1 MAINFGIAM
10 YNRAMLTDRQDPAAP
25 AAPPAPRALVVFAD
39 PALHRSRI
47 SRCVGEAARSLPGVE
62 VHDLYELYPDFFID
76 ARRERQLVKQARLL
90 VFVFQLGWYGMPSL
104 LKEWFDTVFRPEW
117 EQEGSQRLLGK
128 ACWAAVACN
137 SQPEDYRVGGRHGRP
152 LLDFL
157 LPLEQTAR
165 ACGMRWIAPHVFYGA
180 DRADPAAA
188 SAHAAALRE
197 LLAQRLSEVE
207 GPHHGT

>member
-1 MAINFGIAM
+1 
-10 YNRAMLTDRQDPAAP
+10 MLTDRQEPAPPAP
-25 AAPPAPRALVVFAD
+25 PPAPRALVVFAD

-47 SRCVGEAARSLPGVE
+47 SRRVGEAARSLPGVE

-76 ARRERQLVKQARLL
+76 AKRERARVKEAGLL

-117 EQEGSQRLLGK
+117 EREGSQRLLGK

-137 SQPEDYRVGGRHGRP
+137 SQPGDYRAGGRHGRP
-152 LLDFL
+152 LTDFL

-165 ACGMRWIAPHVFYGA
+165 ACGMRWLEPHIFYGA
-180 DRADPAAA
+180 DRADAAA
-188 SAHAAALRE
+188 ADAHAGALRE
-197 LLAQRLSEVE
+197 LLGKRLSELE
-207 GPHHGT
+207 GARHGT